1 MALINCPEC
10 GREVSDQADACPRC
24 AYPIAKKNVTP
35 VPGAPAAEE
44 AAAAQAGDEAAPE
57 AAGTSGAEHTIW
69 EGTPS
74 QLTNFKPVAGLLF
87 MILFIIGLVVSL
99 DYIFKHEYRE
109 VYYGLAIIVVP
120 LIVILWK
127 WLQVSCHRY
136 EVTNER
142 IRVRTGILARSHEVV
157 ELYRVKDISLER
169 PFLMRLFG
177 LGDVIAITSDKS
189 TPTVTFHAVRGATGF
204 YEELRKHVEQRRV
217 QRRVREVDF
226 E

>member
-10 GREVSDQADACPRC
+10 NREVSDQAEACPRC
-24 AYPIAKKNVTP
+24 AFPIAKKSMTP
-35 VPGAPAAEE
+35 VPAAPPAEE
-44 AAAAQAGDEAAPE
+44 GIVPEPE
-57 AAGTSGAEHTIW
+57 AEVAGHPDGEHTIW

-74 QLTNFKPVAGLLF
+74 QLTNFKPVVASLLAIAVIIAVPILVKIYFNVETNKIYYGFGLALVP
-87 MILFIIGLVVSL
+87 LVVV
-99 DYIFKHEYRE
+99 F
-109 VYYGLAIIVVP
+109 
-120 LIVILWK
+120 WN
-127 WLQVSCHRY
+127 WLQVSCNRY
-136 EVTNER
+136 EFSNER
-142 IRVRTGILARSHEVV
+142 IKVRTGILARSHEVV

-189 TPTVTFHAVRGATGF
+189 MPTVTFHAVPGATAV

-217 QRRVREVDF
+217 QRRVREVDI